1 MHIYLILKQK
11 VIALI
16 PGRNRVNLLSNFIT
30 RLYKENLYMKK
41 KSVWLVI
48 IFVIIIGLILQS
60 FLIPKNFENILDI
73 DFKNV
78 DKILM
83 SSGTYGKTVEI
94 TDKDEIERFLN
105 QFENIKVKKSF
116 SKSRKD
122 GYCLEARLFINDKQV
137 GSFDYGYDR
146 ISIYKNDKE
155 TKYISNTNIDK
166 DKINEI
172 EINYNLRN

>member
-1 MHIYLILKQK
+1 
-11 VIALI
+11 
-16 PGRNRVNLLSNFIT
+16 
-30 RLYKENLYMKK
+30 MKK
-41 KSVWLVI
+41 KSIWLVI
-48 IFVIIIGLILQS
+48 IAIIIIGLILQS
-60 FLIPKNFENILDI
+60 FFISKNFEGILGI

-94 TDKDEIERFLN
+94 TDKDEIEQFLN
-105 QFENIKVKKSF
+105 QFANTKVKKSF
-116 SKSRKD
+116 SQSRKK

-137 GSFDYGYDR
+137 GSFNYGYDQ

-155 TKYISNTNIDK
+155 TKYISNTNIDEN
-166 DKINEI
+166 KINEI

>member
-1 MHIYLILKQK
+1 
-11 VIALI
+11 
-16 PGRNRVNLLSNFIT
+16 
-30 RLYKENLYMKK
+30 MKK
-41 KSVWLVI
+41 KSIWLVI

-94 TDKDEIERFLN
+94 TNKDEIEQFLN

-122 GYCLEARLFINDKQV
+122 GYCL
-137 GSFDYGYDR
+137 
-146 ISIYKNDKE
+146 
-155 TKYISNTNIDK
+155 
-166 DKINEI
+166 
-172 EINYNLRN
+172 